1 MPVKKFSSLFF
12 YHDKNHSGYM
22 FDYLT
27 FRGDI
32 DIDCG
37 DTKDT
42 NVVAT
47 VDRKT
52 IDALV
57 VVNGKLQDVSYPC
70 PRYDVIRYQRGTAA
84 IADHLF
90 DSCISIATPS
100 PVL

>member
-1 MPVKKFSSLFF
+1 MKKFSSLFF
-12 YHDKNHSGYM
+12 YHDKNCHSDHL
-22 FDYLT
+22 FVYLT
-27 FRGDI
+27 MDVDI

-37 DTKDT
+37 DTIDT

-57 VVNGKLQDVSYPC
+57 VVNGKLQDVLYPC
-70 PRYDVIRYQRGTAA
+70 PRYDEIRCQRGA
-84 IADHLF
+84 IDSAYHLF
-90 DSCISIATPS
+90 DSSISITTPS